1 MIKNMKKSLMMFISA
16 LMTSVA
22 SAYDAKID
30 GICYNL
36 VPKANM
42 ADVHPTVSIGQRWR
56 HRRALE
62 SLVFHSLNTY
72 FLNLGAKVHN
82 YSKTTKLLHLFYNI
96 DLDNQR
102 YNV

>member
-1 MIKNMKKSLMMFISA
+1 MKKSLMMFISA

-42 ADVHPTVSIGQRWR
+42 ADVHPTVSIGQR
-56 HRRALE
+56 
-62 SLVFHSLNTY
+62 
-72 FLNLGAKVHN
+72 
-82 YSKTTKLLHLFYNI
+82 
-96 DLDNQR
+96 
-102 YNV
+102 